1 MKKIVLLGDSI
12 RLIGYGKPVAS
23 RLSGE
28 YEVWQPAENCRF
40 AKHTLRGIWD
50 WKDDLDGADIIHW
63 NNGLWDVCDL
73 YGDGPFSS
81 EEEFVEN
88 MVRLAKLLKK
98 RARTV
103 IFATITPVRNENP
116 YNKNS
121 VIESF
126 NKALVPKLRELGIVI
141 NDLYTPLATDLK
153 RYISDDLI
161 HLSAE
166 GIVLAADLVESV
178 IRREAETT
186 ESMDNAALGT
196 ENELGDAP
204 V

>member
-186 ESMDNAALGT
+186 ESMDIAALGT
-196 ENELGDAP
+196 ENELGGAP

>member
-196 ENELGDAP
+196 ENELGGAP